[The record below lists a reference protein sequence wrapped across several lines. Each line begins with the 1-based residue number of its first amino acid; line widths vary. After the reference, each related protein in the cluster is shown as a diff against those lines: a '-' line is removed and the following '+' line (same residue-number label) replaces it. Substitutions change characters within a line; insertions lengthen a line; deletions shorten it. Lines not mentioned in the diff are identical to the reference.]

1 VILIFL
7 GINWNTLEY
16 NTVNEEIFIKI
27 VQDCFL
33 TQHVQEPTRQ
43 SNILDLVLTIEPN
56 MIDNLTVKENF
67 SASDHQ
73 IVECELI
80 AETVVNEVIKT
91 RYCYDKA
98 NYDEIKQA
106 LNDIKWSERFL
117 DKDVEEIWKI
127 FIDIIH
133 DIIDTH
139 VPKKKC
145 LRTKHQSWVNYKVKK
160 MITCRSK
167 KWNKFKATK
176 TTEESTKKQE
186 MQQQLQ

>member
-1 VILIFL
+1 M
-7 GINWNTLEY
+7 
-16 NTVNEEIFIKI
+16 NEEIFIKI

-106 LNDIKWSERFL
+106 LNDIKWSGG
-117 DKDVEEIWKI
+117 KPW
-127 FIDIIH
+127 
-133 DIIDTH
+133 
-139 VPKKKC
+139 
-145 LRTKHQSWVNYKVKK
+145 
-160 MITCRSK
+160 
-167 KWNKFKATK
+167 
-176 TTEESTKKQE
+176 
-186 MQQQLQ
+186 